1 MGFLTRMFAM
11 ALTGI
16 VIGWIGIYIF
26 EKNSKEL
33 INSLKQEHVVLHL
46 PSIFFWVGFLDIIFC
61 STCLFIM
68 FFFPNGT
75 EAWWVWTEF
84 ILFILL
90 GLALVLK
97 TLIFKIDVYKNK
109 DYFVYRSVFV
119 KTRKIYY
126 CECISYQCTQYDLIV
141 KTGKKKITIDIHTV
155 NVEFLM
161 GMLGKNKVKQ
171 IR

>member
-1 MGFLTRMFAM
+1 MDGSVFTFKKKQQRINQLLETRTCGSPLT
-11 ALTGI
+11 L
-16 VIGWIGIYIF
+16 
-26 EKNSKEL
+26 N
-33 INSLKQEHVVLHL
+33 
-46 PSIFFWVGFLDIIFC
+46 FFWVSFLDVLVF
-61 STCLFIM
+61 STFLFIM

-75 EAWWVWTEF
+75 EAWWVW
-84 ILFILL
+84 ILFIIFVLL

-97 TLIFKIDVYKNK
+97 TLIFKMDVYKNK

>member
-1 MGFLTRMFAM
+1 MDFLSR
-11 ALTGI
+11 
-16 VIGWIGIYIF
+16 VIPFTLIAISIFLIRIYMMS
-26 EKNSKEL
+26 KSSKEL
-33 INSLKQEHVVLHL
+33 LKTWHQEHVVLRF
-46 PSIFFWVGFLDIIFC
+46 PSIFFWIGFLDVLFF
-61 STCLFIM
+61 SACLFIM

-141 KTGKKKITIDIHTV
+141 KTGKKKITIDIHTI
-155 NVEFLM
+155 NVEVLM
-161 GMLGKNKVKQ
+161 GMLGKNKVRQ